1 MVEHGMQCFL
11 SDGAQAAMV
20 ELILVLSDCT
30 VGDGFCKRNAL
41 VLNGS
46 RHGAS
51 RVQSKRLQWRIIIIL
66 VPWSMVK
73 EEASILPSVRVFCE
87 K

>member
-51 RVQSKRLQWRIIIIL
+51 RVQSKRLQWSIIIL
-66 VPWSMVK
+66 VPLPLTSE